1 MKMEGKLM
9 VKDIKSYMKRFN
21 VSRTTAIEEMKEFL
35 KDYCKIREESV
46 REMYEGTTIS
56 SH

>member
-1 MKMEGKLM
+1 MEGKLM